1 MCIIKTASE
10 HGLMLCNG
18 RNLHLLCLGWQTC
31 RVPQHKEQKKG
42 KKKNSLASYFLS
54 FYFYMSLIFL
64 LLALPLVFLCGFLHS
79 LSSIFFSF
87 TVIMLICDT
96 FPSSFKVFF
105 TFFFSVFWTFS
116 FCVFSSLK
124 ISAQFIFYFF
134 ALAAVFLISFPW
146 SLLFS
151 LCLPKHHLLN

>member
-1 MCIIKTASE
+1 MCIIKTASD

-18 RNLHLLCLGWQTC
+18 RNLYLLCLGWQKC

-54 FYFYMSLIFL
+54 FYFYMSLIFP

-79 LSSIFFSF
+79 LSAIFFSF
-87 TVIMLICDT
+87 TVIMLIYDT

-105 TFFFSVFWTFS
+105 AFFFLSSEPLASVSFPHLKSVHDLFFIFCLGCSVFNFIS
-116 FCVFSSLK
+116 LEPFVFSM
-124 ISAQFIFYFF
+124 
-134 ALAAVFLISFPW
+134 P
-146 SLLFS
+146 
-151 LCLPKHHLLN
+151 P